1 MLRAQDDMQC
11 AMDRAYLG
19 VINIRGQSDS
29 LAVLMVLLYSP
40 CDLNK
45 VNLVKRVHCQ
55 CFDDSSTLV
64 VEDVIVANKGL
75 DHLVA
80 RRISVIIDLVLG
92 GLSVFTQTRTNVTA
106 ERHNVEEKV
115 VNQVITV
122 TRLCGV
128 A

>member
-1 MLRAQDDMQC
+1 MLCTQDDTQRTT
-11 AMDRAYLG
+11 DRAYLG
-19 VINIRGQSDS
+19 VIDVRGQSDS
-29 LAVLMVLLYSP
+29 LAVLTVLLYSP

-45 VNLVKRVHCQ
+45 VSLVKRVHCQ

-64 VEDVIVANKGL
+64 LEDVIVGNKGL

-80 RRISVIIDLVLG
+80 RQISVIIDLVLG
-92 GLSVFTQTRTNVTA
+92 GLSVFAQTRTNVMA
-106 ERHNVEEKV
+106 KRHDVEKKV